1 MLKAFLSVLA
11 ALVSILS
18 GMDSNPALMYNKI
31 C

>member
-1 MLKAFLSVLA
+1 MLNAFLSVLA
-11 ALVSILS
+11 ALVTILS

>member
-1 MLKAFLSVLA
+1 MLKAFISVLA
-11 ALVSILS
+11 ALVTILS

>member
-1 MLKAFLSVLA
+1 MLKSFVHVLA
-11 ALVSILS
+11 ALVLILS